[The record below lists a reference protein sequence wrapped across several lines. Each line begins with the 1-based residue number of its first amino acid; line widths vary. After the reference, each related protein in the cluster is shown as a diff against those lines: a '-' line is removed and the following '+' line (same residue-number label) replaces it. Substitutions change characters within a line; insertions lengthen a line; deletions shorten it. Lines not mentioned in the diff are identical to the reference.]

1 MKRLF
6 GRLVAICVLAL
17 VGYGAWSYR
26 HHVVNALAARSTP
39 VVEQPLPKYGEVRE
53 AQHVVEL
60 QGPLAD
66 YMAREKTAKGETA
79 QPDETRVAATTP
91 PKSKASAP
99 TAQAIT
105 PVSLRDDASGQ

>member
-1 MKRLF
+1 MKGLL

-17 VGYGAWSYR
+17 VGCGAWSYR
-26 HHVVNALAARSTP
+26 HHIVNALAARSTP
-39 VVEQPLPKYGEVRE
+39 VVEQPLPKYAEVRE

-79 QPDETRVAATTP
+79 QPGETQASATTT
-91 PKSKASAP
+91 SKGPAP
-99 TAQAIT
+99 TAPAAT
-105 PVSLRDDASGQ
+105 GPA